1 MIYISPSILASDF
14 AILGDQ
20 VAAAQAGGANMIHVD
35 VMDGVFVP
43 NISIGFPVIKSLSS
57 HFSIPLDVHLMIDD
71 PDRYVDIACESGA
84 DILTVHIERLKDP
97 AATLEKIRSHGVHP
111 SISLSPGT
119 PIESVYP
126 YIREADMILVM
137 TVEPGFGGQH
147 ILPETL
153 VKVRKLRDE
162 VNRRGLRNYKIEVDG
177 GIRASNIADAVAA
190 GANVIV
196 TGSAVFGDPDIA
208 SAVKRLRDAAETK

>member
-1 MIYISPSILASDF
+1 
-14 AILGDQ
+14 
-20 VAAAQAGGANMIHVD
+20 
-35 VMDGVFVP
+35 
-43 NISIGFPVIKSLSS
+43 
-57 HFSIPLDVHLMIDD
+57 MIDD

-97 AATLEKIRSHGVHP
+97 TATLEKIRSHGVHP

-196 TGSAVFGDPDIA
+196 TGSAVFGDPDIT

>member
-1 MIYISPSILASDF
+1 MIVSPSLLSADFGHLAHDIELINKSNADM
-14 AILGDQ
+14 L
-20 VAAAQAGGANMIHVD
+20 HLD

-71 PDRYVDIACESGA
+71 PDKYIKTACVSGA
-84 DILTVHIERLKDP
+84 DFLTVHIERLKDP
-97 AATLEKIRSHGVHP
+97 AATLEAIRSYGVHP
-111 SISLSPGT
+111 SLSLSPKT
-119 PIESVYP
+119 PIESVFP
-126 YIREADMILVM
+126 YIQKADMILVM

-162 VNRRGLRNYKIEVDG
+162 TNRLGLRNYKIEVDG
-177 GIRASNIADAVAA
+177 GIRESNISDAVTA

-196 TGSAVFGDPDIA
+196 TGSAVFGDHDISA
-208 SAVKRLRDAAETK
+208 AVKRLKETAEGR